1 MMTTDR
7 YVETIRQMKVYIKN
21 MVCNRCIMVV
31 KNELEKLNFRP
42 VTLTLGEVEL
52 DRVIDDHEKSII
64 KDHLQT
70 FGFELIDDRK
80 SRLIGQI
87 KTLIIELVHQQNS
100 ELKLNLSDYLSGKL
114 HHDYSYLSNLFS
126 EVEGTTIEKY
136 YIAQKIEKVKEL
148 LVYDELTLSE
158 IAFQLNY
165 SSLAHLSNQFK
176 KVTGLTPSHFKN
188 IKAGKR
194 KPLDEV

>member
-1 MMTTDR
+1 
-7 YVETIRQMKVYIKN
+7 MKLYIKN
-21 MVCNRCIMVV
+21 MVCNRCLLVV
-31 KNELEKLNFRP
+31 KNELEKLGVP
-42 VTLTLGEVEL
+42 VKNLMLGEVEL
-52 DRVIDDHEKSII
+52 DREISDTEKNTIHQ
-64 KDHLQT
+64 HLQT
-70 FGFELIDDRK
+70 FGFEVIDDKK

-87 KTLIIELVHQQNS
+87 KSLIIELVHHQNS
-100 ELKLNLSDYLSGKL
+100 ELRSNLSDFLRDKL

-126 EVEGTTIEKY
+126 DVEGTTIEKY

-148 LVYDELTLSE
+148 LVYDELSLGE

-165 SSLAHLSNQFK
+165 SSVAHLSNQFK

-188 IKAGKR
+188 IKSARR

>member
-1 MMTTDR
+1 
-7 YVETIRQMKVYIKN
+7 MKVYIKN

-31 KNELEKLNFRP
+31 KNELEKLGFHP
-42 VTLTLGEVEL
+42 VNLTLGEVEL
-52 DRVIDDHEKSII
+52 DKKVSDNEKSTINH
-64 KDHLQT
+64 HLQT
-70 FGFELIDDRK
+70 FGFELIDDKK
-80 SRLIGQI
+80 SRLIGHI
-87 KTLIIELVHQQNS
+87 KSLIIELVHHQNS
-100 ELKLNLSDYLSGKL
+100 ELKNNLSNFLSNKL
-114 HHDYSYLSNLFS
+114 HHDYTYLSNLFS

-136 YIAQKIEKVKEL
+136 FIAQKIEKVKEL

-165 SSLAHLSNQFK
+165 SSIAHLSNQFK

>member
-1 MMTTDR
+1 
-7 YVETIRQMKVYIKN
+7 MKVYIKN

-31 KNELEKLNFRP
+31 KNELEKLGFRP
-42 VTLTLGEVEL
+42 VNVTLGEAEL
-52 DRVIDDHEKSII
+52 EREISFNEKEIINNHLQIFGFEVIDDK
-64 KDHLQT
+64 
-70 FGFELIDDRK
+70 K

-87 KTLIIELVHQQNS
+87 KSSIIELVHYQYN
-100 ELKLNLSDYLSGKL
+100 ELKTNLSNFLSNKL
-114 HHDYSYLSNLFS
+114 HHDYTYLSNLFS

-136 YIAQKIEKVKEL
+136 FIAQKIEKVKEL

-165 SSLAHLSNQFK
+165 SSVAHLSNQFK
-176 KVTGLTPSHFKN
+176 KVTGLSPSHFKN
-188 IKAGKR
+188 IKADKR